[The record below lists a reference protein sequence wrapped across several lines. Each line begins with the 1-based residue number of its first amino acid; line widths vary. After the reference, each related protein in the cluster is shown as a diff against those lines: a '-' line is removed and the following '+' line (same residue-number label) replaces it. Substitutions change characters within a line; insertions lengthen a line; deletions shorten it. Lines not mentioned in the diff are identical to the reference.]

1 MSKAT
6 GDSRYQEVADKA
18 LLQDSNV
25 PPSSYMV
32 DFRMG
37 VIWGDHIPITR
48 LAWGYYKC
56 SWGNRIHDGGMTSCP
71 YPHHTPLITN
81 PIPLIL

>member
-25 PPSSYMV
+25 PPSSYILLYTV
-32 DFRMG
+32 HGLFSYGVIIPPLNRACMG
-37 VIWGDHIPITR
+37 VP
-48 LAWGYYKC
+48 
-56 SWGNRIHDGGMTSCP
+56 
-71 YPHHTPLITN
+71 
-81 PIPLIL
+81 